1 MKRVYLLLCL
11 LTSIFVTGAQVTTYF
26 SNSRKVQSKDETAS
40 LYSVELYPAV
50 TKVTIELIPTKN
62 RGRMEYW
69 TGSNCHL
76 RMGGKNYPLLG
87 SIVQNELREC
97 AYNNHWGWNKV
108 KKGEKY
114 YYTLVFSGR
123 PPEEVTDFA
132 LVDQSQ
138 GAHGY
143 SFSGYTLNNPKKN
156 EYTVFSTK
164 EEFED
169 IAKPY
174 IIQATDP
181 ISGIYEQIGG
191 NGYRLV
197 VLKHEG
203 GNYSIRYSDD
213 KDHLDWWHPGDVKA
227 ALEPSATTGAFKIL
241 WWLMQRK
248 DETKGGFATFDGS
261 TMTIMIDGL
270 GEDKYLKM
278 FPNANTSIAGVTH
291 SGNDN
296 GSDSGSKMWTGTGFA
311 LLNNC
316 IATNYH
322 VVEGAKTILIKGIN
336 GDFVKS
342 YAADVIAS
350 DKFNDLAI
358 IKLRD
363 GHIQSSSIPYSVVTA
378 TAEVGEEVFVLGY
391 PLTSTMGDEIKLTT
405 GVVSAR
411 TGFQGDVSLYQ
422 ISAPIQPG
430 NSGGPLFDDK
440 GNVIGIVSA
449 KHQGAENVG
458 YAIKASYLRNLA
470 ESAGAQN
477 LLPSVNRYPSN
488 TLSSRVKTAKPF
500 VYYIICSN
508 DDTGIDFSSSQT
520 GKTINRPQV
529 GSSGDRK
536 LTLMSVQLNDNNTIL
551 TFSNCNTD
559 GSNSY
564 AWVTMD
570 PKAYIKAN
578 GQNFRLTKA
587 EGIAI
592 SPDKTYFTK
601 ENQTIVFKLYFPA
614 IPKDTK
620 SLDFIESEDSS
631 WKFYDIRLQ

>member
-1 MKRVYLLLCL
+1 MKRFLLFLCL
-11 LTSIFVTGAQVTTYF
+11 LTSILSTNAEITTYF
-26 SNSRKVQSKDETAS
+26 SNSRRIESKDETAS
-40 LYSVELYPAV
+40 LYRVDLFPAV
-50 TKVTIELIPTKN
+50 TRVTIELIPTKN

-69 TGSNCHL
+69 TGPNCHL
-76 RMGGKNYPLLG
+76 RMGGKRYPLLG
-87 SIVQNELREC
+87 SIVQNEIKSC
-97 AYNNHWGWNKV
+97 AYSNHWGWNKV

-123 PPEEVTDFA
+123 PPEGVTDFA
-132 LVDQSQ
+132 LVDQSE

-143 SFSGYTLNNPKKN
+143 SFSGYTLNNPKKD
-156 EYTVFSTK
+156 EYVVFSTK
-164 EEFED
+164 EEFEEL
-169 IAKPY
+169 AKPA
-174 IIQATDP
+174 IIQANDP
-181 ISGIYEQIGG
+181 ICGIYEQIGG
-191 NGYRLV
+191 SGYRLV
-197 VLKHEG
+197 VLRHTG
-203 GNYSIRYSDD
+203 GQYSIRYCDD
-213 KDHLDWWHPGDVKA
+213 KDHLDWWHPGDYKA
-227 ALEPSATTGAFKIL
+227 ALESSATTGALKIG

-248 DETKGGFATFDGS
+248 EETRGGFATFDGS
-261 TMTIMIDGL
+261 SMTIMVDEL
-270 GEDKYLKM
+270 GEDKYIKM
-278 FPNANTSIAGVTH
+278 FPNANTSIAGVTT
-291 SGNDN
+291 SGIDN
-296 GSDSGSKMWTGTGFA
+296 ESDSKIWTGSGYA
-311 LLNNC
+311 LLKNC
-316 IATNYH
+316 IVTNYH
-322 VVEGAKTILIKGIN
+322 VVDGAKTILVKGIN
-336 GDFVKS
+336 GDFTKS
-342 YAADVIAS
+342 YAATVLAS

-358 IKLRD
+358 LKLRD
-363 GHIQSSSIPYSVVTA
+363 GHIQSSSIPYSIVTA
-378 TAEVGEEVFVLGY
+378 TAEVGEDVFVLGY

-430 NSGGPLFDDK
+430 NSGGPLFDSK

-470 ESAGAQN
+470 ESAGVQD

-500 VYYIICSN
+500 VYYIMCSDEN
-508 DDTGIDFSSSQT
+508 SGDNFAFAQS

-529 GSSGDRK
+529 GVCGDKK
-536 LTLMSVQLNDNNTIL
+536 LTLLSIQLNDNSTVL

-559 GSNSY
+559 GNNSY

-570 PKAYIKAN
+570 PNASIKVN

-587 EGIAI
+587 EGIAL

-601 ENQTIVFKLYFPA
+601 DNQTIVFKLYFPA

-620 SLDFIESEDSS
+620 SIDFIESDSS
-631 WKFYDIRLQ
+631 TWKFYDIRLQ